1 MNINLALFPPTN
13 GSSHIV
19 YSAYQNRPTKNV
31 YKLYKCLLNN
41 DLNNIYKF
49 AYLKFENK
57 EKLFKSQHF

>member
-1 MNINLALFPPTN
+1 MNIYSTLFPPTN

-19 YSAYQNRPTKNV
+19 CSAYQNRPTKND
-31 YKLYKCLLNN
+31 YFKSLSNLLN
-41 DLNNIYKF
+41 DKTLS

>member
-1 MNINLALFPPTN
+1 MNIYSTLFPPTN

-19 YSAYQNRPTKNV
+19 CSAYQNRPTKNN
-31 YKLYKCLLNN
+31 YFQDLSKLLSDKALS
-41 DLNNIYKF
+41 

>member
-1 MNINLALFPPTN
+1 MNMYSALFPPTN

-19 YSAYQNRPTKNV
+19 CSAYQNRPTKNI
-31 YKLYKCLLNN
+31 YFRFLSNELIN
-41 DLNNIYKF
+41 DKTSL